1 MAVDPW
7 PSSIDEGDAAGLLQ
21 TIVGELLV
29 VDQRLKLLS
38 GKTKSAELLLA
49 RRFVAMAAEQAAVI
63 VEKRA
68 LASGTPEMT
77 SDLADRLAHSNG

>member
-1 MAVDPW
+1 MTVKTGASPRDQ
-7 PSSIDEGDAAGLLQ
+7 GDAASLLQ

-38 GKTKSAELLLA
+38 SKTKSDELLLA

-63 VEKRA
+63 VEKTAFETRT
-68 LASGTPEMT
+68 SEMPLQHAI
-77 SDLADRLAHSNG
+77 SAD

>member
-1 MAVDPW
+1 MTVETG
-7 PSSIDEGDAAGLLQ
+7 SSAIDQGDAASLLQ

-63 VEKRA
+63 VEKTAFETRT
-68 LASGTPEMT
+68 SEMP
-77 SDLADRLAHSNG
+77 LQHIAAAD